1 MDKFMTIDE
10 EAKEAM
16 SYRVGEEHDER
27 RAKRRRLL
35 LRADEVEE
43 YRQERLMH
51 AMRERGEM
59 LGELIK
65 DPPDVKYGPCDLKR
79 YGRSGR
85 VVAGWKCS
93 ACMRKRISRVVAEQS
108 WRLKKEMT
116 FQIVRMNLHPETL
129 MSTMEERRVLSEKIY
144 RKLNRRYSLDRYV
157 MGIIASF
164 LEDDRTW
171 EVAWDELETTRC
183 KNKFAVRK

>member
-1 MDKFMTIDE
+1 M
-10 EAKEAM
+10 
-16 SYRVGEEHDER
+16 DER
-27 RAKRRRLL
+27 NW
-35 LRADEVEE
+35 
-43 YRQERLMH
+43 
-51 AMRERGEM
+51 
-59 LGELIK
+59 
-65 DPPDVKYGPCDLKR
+65 C
-79 YGRSGR
+79 
-85 VVAGWKCS
+85 
-93 ACMRKRISRVVAEQS
+93 AEQS